1 MTSATGAMGAT
12 AASAWVRRARPLLGT
27 FVELGVASGGD
38 DNERTEHTEHA
49 LRAGFA
55 AISEVQA
62 CLSRFEADSDI
73 ARFHALRAGAS
84 MALRE
89 PGRTVLGAAQQLR
102 DASAAMFDVSLGSAP
117 FGWRVE
123 GGRLHKR
130 DDAARLDLGG
140 IAKGHAVD
148 CAVLALLA
156 HGCTAGWVN
165 AGGDLRAFGGAD
177 VPVFLRDE
185 AHGGATPFALL
196 GDGAFATSHFA
207 PGSRCRLAG
216 SAGAGSGSGSG
227 SGSRSTSAHAS
238 VAAPLCLWA
247 DALTKLVARSG
258 DSQHPLLRRYD
269 AVAWLH

>member
-1 MTSATGAMGAT
+1 MTGAIGATG
-12 AASAWVRRARPLLGT
+12 ASAWVRRARPLLGT
-27 FVELGVASGGD
+27 FVELGVASGGHD
-38 DNERTEHTEHA
+38 TEHA

-62 CLSRFEADSDI
+62 CLSRFEAGSDI
-73 ARFHALRAGAS
+73 ARFHALRRGAC

-89 PGRTVLGAAQQLR
+89 PGRVVLDAAQQLR
-102 DASAAMFDVSLGSAP
+102 DASAGLFDISLGSAP
-117 FGWRVE
+117 FGWCVE
-123 GGRLHKR
+123 GERLHKL
-130 DDAARLDLGG
+130 DDAASVDLGG

-148 CAVLALLA
+148 CAVLALQA

-185 AHGGATPFALL
+185 AGGGATPFALL

-207 PGSRCRLAG
+207 
-216 SAGAGSGSGSG
+216 
-227 SGSRSTSAHAS
+227 SGSRSCLAGDTDSRASSASSPRAGSTPAHVS

-247 DALTKLVARSG
+247 DALTKLVARSR
-258 DSQHPLLRRYD
+258 DAQHPLLRRYD

>member
-1 MTSATGAMGAT
+1 MTVAA
-12 AASAWVRRARPLLGT
+12 AASPWVRRAHPLLGT
-27 FVELGVASGGD
+27 FVEMGVASGGD
-38 DNERTEHTEHA
+38 DTEGA
-49 LRAGFA
+49 LRAGFT

-73 ARFHALRAGAS
+73 ARFHALHAGDS

-89 PGRTVLGAAQQLR
+89 ISRAVLGAAQQLR
-102 DASAAMFDVSLGSAP
+102 DASAGLFDISLGSAA
-117 FGWRVE
+117 FGWHIE

-130 DDAARLDLGG
+130 DNAARLDLGG

-148 CAVLALLA
+148 HAVEALRA
-156 HGCTAGWVN
+156 HGCKAGWVN

-185 AHGGATPFALL
+185 TRGGGTPFALL
-196 GDGAFATSHFA
+196 SDGAFATSHFG
-207 PGSRCRLAG
+207 PGSRASLTDGAG
-216 SAGAGSGSGSG
+216 SA
-227 SGSRSTSAHAS
+227 SRSGARPAHVS
-238 VAAPLCLWA
+238 VAAPLCVWA

-258 DSQHPLLRRYD
+258 DAQHPLLRRYD